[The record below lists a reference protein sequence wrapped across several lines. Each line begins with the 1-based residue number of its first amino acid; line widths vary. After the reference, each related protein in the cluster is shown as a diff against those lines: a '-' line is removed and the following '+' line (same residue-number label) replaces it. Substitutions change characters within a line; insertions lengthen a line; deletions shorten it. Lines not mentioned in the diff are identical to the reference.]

1 VRVAELR
8 VAPHSG
14 GKMRRSLRLWWLL
27 PSIAAVALACP
38 KPSPPLPPAPVAGE
52 RETYVIGVTDGLDI
66 RVWRNPELSTQVV
79 VRSDGK
85 ISVPL
90 IDDVQAE
97 GLTPE
102 ELREVITHELSEYIS
117 SPDVTVVVSAM
128 NSNTVSVIGGV
139 GRPGQVPLR
148 RDTTILEAIAASG
161 GFGPWAKKSRI
172 RLLRRTPEGIQE
184 YRFDYED
191 YLDGDVPPETNLV
204 LKPGDTIVVPD

>member
-1 VRVAELR
+1 MHRQ
-8 VAPHSG
+8 
-14 GKMRRSLRLWWLL
+14 RRLGPTRLGWV
-27 PSIAAVALACP
+27 AAVLIAVAGLACS
-38 KPSPPLPPAPVAGE
+38 KPAPPLPPAPVAGE
-52 RETYVIGVTDGLDI
+52 REPFVIGVTDVLDV
-66 RVWRNPELSTQVV
+66 RVWRNPELTTQVV

-90 IDDVQAE
+90 VDDVQAE

-102 ELREVITHELSEYIS
+102 ELKEVITEELSEYIKA
-117 SPDVTVVVSAM
+117 PDVTVVVTAM

-139 GRPGQVPLR
+139 GRPGQVSLR
-148 RDTTILEAIAASG
+148 RDMTILEAIAASG
-161 GFGPWAKKSRI
+161 GFGPWAKKSRV

-191 YLDGDVPPETNLV
+191 YLDGDIPPETNLV